1 MSAGCISYISYVCP
15 VITVKSLGSPT
26 KDDICVE
33 LDLHAD
39 TSVLGSN
46 VLVAHD
52 HEFYIDVYGYDSKS
66 RHKNT
71 TTVDAAVAYDNPQT
85 GDTSLL
91 LINQAILVPSIKSI

>member
-1 MSAGCISYISYVCP
+1 MCP

-33 LDLHAD
+33 LDSHAD

-52 HEFYIDVYGYDSKS
+52 HEFYIDVYGYDSKC
-66 RHKNT
+66 RHKNIT
-71 TTVDAAVAYDNPQT
+71 NVDAAVVCDDQHI
-85 GDTSLL
+85 GDMS
-91 LINQAILVPSIKSI
+91 VF